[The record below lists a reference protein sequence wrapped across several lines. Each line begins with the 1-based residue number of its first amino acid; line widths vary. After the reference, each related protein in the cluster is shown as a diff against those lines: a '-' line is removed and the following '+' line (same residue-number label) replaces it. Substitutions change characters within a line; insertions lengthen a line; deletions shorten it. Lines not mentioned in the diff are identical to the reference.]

1 MRGSV
6 LNHSVNWLF
15 YSEFFIFELWNWKWL
30 VEKLYQQNV
39 VHSMWVLNMLKGSLS
54 NIVWERKNEFF
65 CLLYICSLTMLIP
78 SCRFWGGG
86 GGGFWR
92 WYQEFVWLIC
102 VWGSC
107 FVLMVWI
114 LFVYYICLQE
124 FPREG
129 LKSNLLLLLLS
140 NCWCAF
146 HLVLSPLPLFLTEIL
161 EVKRKEGDTVVL
173 NKCFASTDGVYGC
186 NM

>member
-1 MRGSV
+1 MNVFFYYMRGSV

-86 GGGFWR
+86 VASEDGIRSLFDWFVFEVPVLCW
-92 WYQEFVWLIC
+92 WYGYC
-102 VWGSC
+102 
-107 FVLMVWI
+107 
-114 LFVYYICLQE
+114 LFIIFAFKNFLERAWKAIYCYCYCQTADVPFIWY
-124 FPREG
+124 FPP
-129 LKSNLLLLLLS
+129 
-140 NCWCAF
+140 
-146 HLVLSPLPLFLTEIL
+146 SPF
-161 EVKRKEGDTVVL
+161 
-173 NKCFASTDGVYGC
+173 F
-186 NM
+186 